1 MMVVQM
7 RQWIFII
14 SLALTACSTPKA
26 VFTVVQHEKSA
37 PSHVDFQNNS
47 TKATTFWWDFGDGNT
62 SDEANPRHKY
72 ILSGKY
78 KVSLKAMNQDK
89 SNVAIHEIVVD
100 APHRCLVELSTSEGN
115 MTIELYDETPL
126 HRDNFIK
133 LAEEGFYE
141 GVLFHRVIK
150 GFMIQG
156 GDPFTKNGKNVHKA
170 GVDKA
175 NYLIPAEF
183 NPYLVHT
190 KGALAAARTGDHVN
204 PKKES
209 SGSQF
214 YIVQGKT
221 LTVSQIE
228 NFELQKGIKYSEKD
242 KEIMKTLGATP
253 QLDQEYTVFGRVVK
267 GLDIIDK
274 IANHATD
281 QADKPL
287 QDVKILYIKIIK

>member
-1 MMVVQM
+1 MTKVLM
-7 RQWIFII
+7 RKLI
-14 SLALTACSTPKA
+14 SVGMIALTACSTPKA
-26 VFTVVQHEKSA
+26 VFTYVQHEKNA
-37 PSHVDFQNNS
+37 PSHIDFHNNS
-47 TKATTFWWDFGDGNT
+47 SKATSYMWDFGDGKT
-62 SDEANPRHKY
+62 STDASPSHKY

-78 KVSLKAMNQDK
+78 KVSLKAFNQDK
-89 SNVAIHEIVVD
+89 SNITMHEIIVD
-100 APHRCLVELSTSEGN
+100 APHHCLVELATSEGN

-133 LAEEGFYE
+133 LAEDGFYE
-141 GVLFHRVIK
+141 NILFHRVIK

-156 GDPFTKNGKNVHKA
+156 GDPFTKNGKNVHKT

-183 NPYLVHT
+183 NPRLVHT

-214 YIVQGKT
+214 YIVQGKP
-221 LTVSQIE
+221 LTDSQIE

-242 KEIMKTLGATP
+242 KEIMKTQGATP

-267 GLDIIDK
+267 GLDVIDK

-287 QDVKILYIKIIK
+287 QDVKILYLKIIK